1 MRRTVPPS
9 AEIEGKIN
17 ELMSAGIVA
26 GGPQET
32 LGELAS
38 LGARL
43 IIQRAVEEE
52 FEAWLGRARY
62 ERKAEALPGK
72 RNGWRPRRLQGA
84 EGEIDVEIPQVRE
97 AAEPFV
103 SKLFPR
109 GKRFLRTEPL
119 KAMVIGAFVRG
130 LSMRDVESLCD
141 EAGLGQVSKSTAS
154 RICKELR
161 ERFRAFCA
169 RDLSQI
175 EPIALFLDAIYLPVR
190 PQGAKEGVL
199 CAWGVDEGGERVLL
213 GVQLGMRESEED
225 WLSLGRDLTR
235 RGLPCPLLVVT
246 DGAPGLI
253 SATEELW
260 PQADRQRCT
269 VHRLRN
275 VLAKLPK
282 AERERVRNAYWAA
295 LDEAESV
302 EDGEQRMRALIG
314 DLSDRGY
321 DAAAACLA
329 EDLGALLA
337 HLRYP
342 LDKRKRWRSTN
353 LLERSLGEVRRRT
366 KVIGRFPGEQSC
378 LSLCWAVLDLVI
390 SHSNRVRFTDI
401 ERQQLK
407 RIATER
413 MRSVATH
420 TEEVVAA

>member
-17 ELMSAGIVA
+17 ELMAAGIDA
-26 GGPQET
+26 GGPQEA

-38 LGARL
+38 LGAKL

-52 FEAWLGRARY
+52 FEAWLGRGRY
-62 ERKAEALPGK
+62 ERKAEAAPGK
-72 RNGWRPRRLQGA
+72 RNGWRPKRLQGA

-130 LSMRDVESLCD
+130 LSMRDVESLCE

-175 EPIALFLDAIYLPVR
+175 EPVALFLDAIYLPVR

-199 CAWGVDEGGERVLL
+199 CAWGIDEDGERVLL

-225 WLSLGRDLTR
+225 WTALGRDLTR
-235 RGLPCPLLVVT
+235 RGLSCPLLVVT

-253 SATEELW
+253 SAAEELW

-275 VLAKLPK
+275 VLAKLPRK
-282 AERERVRNAYWAA
+282 ERERVRSAYWTA

-302 EDGEQRMRALIG
+302 EDGEQRMRRLIG

-321 DAAAACLA
+321 DTAAACLA
-329 EDLGALLA
+329 EDLGALLV

-342 LDKRKRWRSTN
+342 LSKRKKWRSTN
-353 LLERSLGEVRRRT
+353 LLERSLGEVRRRS

-390 SHSNRVRFTDI
+390 SHSNKVRFTDI

-407 RIATER
+407 RISAER
-413 MRSVATH
+413 MRSADTR
-420 TEEVVAA
+420 TEEVIAA

>member
-1 MRRTVPPS
+1 VRRTVPPS

-17 ELMSAGIVA
+17 ELMEAGIDA
-26 GGPQET
+26 GGPQEA
-32 LGELAS
+32 LGELAG
-38 LGARL
+38 LGAKL

-52 FEAWLGRARY
+52 FEAWLGRGRY
-62 ERKAEALPGK
+62 ERKAEAAPGK
-72 RNGWRPRRLQGA
+72 RNGWRPKRLQSA
-84 EGEIDVEIPQVRE
+84 EGEIDIEIPQVRE

-169 RDLSQI
+169 RDLSGI
-175 EPIALFLDAIYLPVR
+175 ELVALFMDAIYLPVR

-199 CAWGVDEGGERVLL
+199 CAWGIDSEGERVLL

-235 RGLPCPLLVVT
+235 RGLRCPLLVVT
-246 DGAPGLI
+246 DGAPGLVG
-253 SATEELW
+253 AAEELW
-260 PQADRQRCT
+260 PGADRQRCT

-282 AERERVRNAYWAA
+282 AERERVRSAYWAA

-302 EDGEQRMRALIG
+302 EDGERRMRKLIG

-329 EDLGALLA
+329 EDLDALLV

-342 LDKRKRWRSTN
+342 LAKRKKWRSTN
-353 LLERSLGEVRRRT
+353 LLERSLGEVRRRS

-390 SHSNRVRFTDI
+390 THSNKVRFTDI

-407 RIATER
+407 RSSAER
-413 MRSVATH
+413 MRSADTH
-420 TEEVVAA
+420 AEEVIAA

>member
-1 MRRTVPPS
+1 VRRTVPPS
-9 AEIEGKIN
+9 AEIEGKID
-17 ELMSAGIVA
+17 ELMATGIDA
-26 GGPQET
+26 GGPQEV
-32 LGELAS
+32 LGELAG
-38 LGARL
+38 LGAKL

-52 FEAWLGRARY
+52 FEAWLGRGRY
-62 ERKAEALPGK
+62 ERKAEAAPGK
-72 RNGWRPRRLQGA
+72 RNGWRPKRLQGA

-97 AAEPFV
+97 VAEPFV

-119 KAMVIGAFVRG
+119 KAMVIGAFIRG
-130 LSMRDVESLCD
+130 LSMRDVESLCE

-175 EPIALFLDAIYLPVR
+175 KLVALFLDAIYLPVR

-199 CAWGVDEGGERVLL
+199 CAWGIAEDGERVLL

-253 SATEELW
+253 SATEVLW
-260 PQADRQRCT
+260 PEADRQRCT

-282 AERERVRNAYWAA
+282 AERERVRSAYWAA

-302 EDGEQRMRALIG
+302 EDGEHRMRQLIG
-314 DLSDRGY
+314 DLSDRGF

-329 EDLGALLA
+329 EDLGALLV
-337 HLRYP
+337 HLHYP
-342 LDKRKRWRSTN
+342 LAKRKKWRSTN
-353 LLERSLGEVRRRT
+353 LLERSLGEVRRRS

-390 SHSNRVRFTDI
+390 SRSNKVRFTDI

-407 RIATER
+407 RISAER
-413 MRSVATH
+413 MRSADTH
-420 TEEVVAA
+420 SEEVIAA